1 MTNILG
7 LHFGHDGSVCLVKDG
22 RLECAIATERIT
34 RIKKDHAFTDDV
46 IDYVLNESNLTLD
59 DIDCV
64 ALGDFNQQI
73 FGNEYITDTF
83 EIKGKKIKS
92 YIIDHHL
99 THCASVYY
107 TSPFKDAY
115 CFSILQQQQFHQEF
129 LEFLK
134 YMLHYEEL
142 QQHHKEF

>member
-1 MTNILG
+1 M
-7 LHFGHDGSVCLVKDG
+7 
-22 RLECAIATERIT
+22 
-34 RIKKDHAFTDDV
+34 
-46 IDYVLNESNLTLD
+46 LD

-99 THCASVYY
+99 AHCASVYY
-107 TSPFKDAY
+107 TS
-115 CFSILQQQQFHQEF
+115 H
-129 LEFLK
+129 LK
-134 YMLHYEEL
+134 MLIASVWIVVWVKLKQIH
-142 QQHHKEF
+142 